1 MHREMTYRDALRGV
15 ERYLVRGRFAKADVF
30 ISRFRGERFIVK
42 DFGSKG
48 LLERTVIGRTVISRE
63 CRAYG
68 SLAGLDGL
76 PTRFVRLAP
85 SCLAI
90 EYLEGQDLGG
100 IGRGEIGPG
109 VILQLERI
117 INDLHERGWVHLDLQ
132 RRTNILLVDGKV
144 FVIDLASAV
153 RPGRFPL
160 AGSLLLRLLGFA
172 DRLSLIK
179 MKAIFAPEL
188 LSPADRRII
197 RLRNLLMPTKWRH
210 E

>member
-1 MHREMTYRDALRGV
+1 MHQTMTYRDAVEGV

-48 LLERTVIGRTVISRE
+48 LLERFVVGRMVISRE
-63 CRAYG
+63 NRAYAA
-68 SLAGLDGL
+68 LAGLDGL
-76 PTRFVRLAP
+76 PSRQVRLTP
-85 SCLAI
+85 YCLAI

-100 IGRGEIGPG
+100 LGRGEIGPG
-109 VILQLERI
+109 VILQFERI

-132 RRTNILLVDGKV
+132 RRTNILLVNGKV

-153 RPGRFPL
+153 HPGRIPL
-160 AGSLLLRLLGFA
+160 IGRLVLRLLGFA

-188 LSPADRRII
+188 LSPADRRLI
-197 RLRNLLMPTKWRH
+197 RMRNIFMPTKWQH
-210 E
+210 D